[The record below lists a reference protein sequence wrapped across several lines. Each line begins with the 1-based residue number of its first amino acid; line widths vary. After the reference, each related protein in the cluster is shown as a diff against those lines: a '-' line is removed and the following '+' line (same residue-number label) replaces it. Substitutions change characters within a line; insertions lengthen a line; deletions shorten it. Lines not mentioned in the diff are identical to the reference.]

1 MSPIASL
8 ESAYKAGDYEK
19 VESLLQGL
27 KVDMAKSGLLT
38 SPNSSTHSKADLEGA
53 RTALEIGAL
62 AAVNLGKE
70 AEFTRFVAQSRQ
82 FYGIQG
88 LSASPH
94 ESKIVALYLLLLLS
108 QNEIAQFHTEL
119 ESLDFEVIENDKF
132 LSFPIKLERWIMEG
146 AYDRVWKA
154 ITNKDA
160 VPSAEF
166 LCFADP
172 LVFAIRGEIAL
183 CAEKAYTSLPLNN
196 ARHLLFFDSD
206 QGVVDFVHEQPGWE
220 IQGERITFPGV
231 VSEDATL
238 NSRKVTERLIGNSLE
253 YAKEMEQII

>member
-8 ESAYKAGDYEK
+8 ENAYKAKNYEQ
-19 VESLLQGL
+19 VESLLQPL
-27 KVDMAKSGLLT
+27 KLDMAKSGLLT
-38 SPNSSTHSKADLEGA
+38 NPSSASHSKADLESA
-53 RTALEIGAL
+53 RTALELGAL
-62 AAVNLGKE
+62 ASINLGKE
-70 AEFTRFVAQSRQ
+70 DEFKRFVMQARQ
-82 FYGIQG
+82 FYAISG
-88 LSASPH
+88 LSPSSH

-119 ESLDFEVIENDKF
+119 ESLDFELIENDKF

-166 LCFADP
+166 QCFADP
-172 LVFAIRGEIAL
+172 LVYAIRGEIAL

-206 QGVVDFVHEQPGWE
+206 QGVVDFVESQPGWE
-220 IQGERITFPGV
+220 IRGERITFPGV